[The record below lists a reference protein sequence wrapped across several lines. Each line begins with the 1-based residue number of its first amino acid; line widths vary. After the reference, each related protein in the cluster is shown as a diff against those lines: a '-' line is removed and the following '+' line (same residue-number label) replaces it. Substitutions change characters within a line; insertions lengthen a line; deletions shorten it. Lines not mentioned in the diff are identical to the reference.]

1 MPISLNYGR
10 DTALQSGGVLVG
22 LFGGLFGSGTG
33 AGIAFLYVICAV
45 CMLLV
50 SLVGFFIVVVRHQ
63 D

>member
-1 MPISLNYGR
+1 M
-10 DTALQSGGVLVG
+10 
-22 LFGGLFGSGTG
+22 FGGLLGTGTG

-50 SLVGFFIVVVRHQ
+50 GLVGFLIPVLWHQ